1 MTDHAVLG
9 VWPAG
14 DTVRFIIESK
24 AKRVE
29 SRRGLALDWGF
40 LPGAEDEFEALIR
53 AQCGWLD
60 GRGLDRLS
68 IFTSETSAGFE
79 RVRALASELERY
91 VVISFG
97 IPEPPGAATR
107 GLYVD
112 PIYF

>member
-1 MTDHAVLG
+1 MSHVYA
-9 VWPAG
+9 P
-14 DTVRFIIESK
+14 
-24 AKRVE
+24 
-29 SRRGLALDWGF
+29 
-40 LPGAEDEFEALIR
+40 
-53 AQCGWLD
+53 D
-60 GRGLDRLS
+60 GRRFLIAAKGAPEAIVDLCHLS
-68 IFTSETSAGFE
+68 PASAERVRE